1 MFSIEFLHQIRRH
14 EIAFVERHLP
24 PGIRILEIG
33 GGTGFQAKLLSE
45 HGYDVASID
54 VPQSNYAEE
63 RVFPVID
70 YDGATIPF
78 PDDSF
83 DVVFSSNVLEHIRD
97 RVRLYLEMD
106 RVLGPSGFCLHAMPT
121 GTWSFWTIVS
131 HYLSTGQRLIQGRRA
146 TPAASPVHSGA
157 DPGQGAGPSL
167 RARINGVKRA
177 ARTAICRML
186 GLGIRTLQGVRALW
200 PPRHGETGNAFTEI
214 ATFGR
219 FWWLR
224 HFRRNGFE
232 ILSVEPM
239 GLFYTGYMLRG
250 TKWPLSARERCARWL
265 GSSCILYK
273 LRPGTRLDTS
283 MQPDDTAPAA
293 NNRSSG

>member
-24 PGIRILEIG
+24 PGVRILEIG

-54 VPQSNYAEE
+54 IPQSNYAEE
-63 RVFPVID
+63 RVFPVLD

-97 RVRLYLEMD
+97 RARLYVEIE
-106 RVLGPSGFCLHAMPT
+106 RVLRPSGFCLHAMPT

-146 TPAASPVHSGA
+146 TPAASPVHSEA

-167 RARINGVKRA
+167 RTRINGVKRA
-177 ARTAICRML
+177 ARTVMSGMV
-186 GLGIRTLQGVRALW
+186 GLGIRTFQGVRALW

-224 HFRRNGFE
+224 HFRRHGYE
-232 ILSVEPM
+232 IPSVEPM
-239 GLFYTGYMLRG
+239 GLFYTGYMIRG

-283 MQPDDTAPAA
+283 MQPDDAAPAA
-293 NNRSSG
+293 NNRSPG